1 MELLTALRPDV
12 LHDLDEDLSYGFD
25 LSITEETL
33 WNFAQICE
41 PSNEIFDFYSE
52 YDRVVETHHNKIKA
66 DFEKAKKKSPEDHQ
80 QFIGKDIDEVVDDVF
95 DAYVRADAPHLA
107 FEYQERV
114 RNWQMNI
121 AYPDWVETDEGNLKM
136 RKEDK
141 PWRFLKNKQP
151 DEVEQGL
158 MFKFFTEWEKHDILK
173 NLANCSYFSSSATPV
188 NTPPKSTEGPV
199 NPWTWMYWWLT
210 GNIDGI
216 KWLELLEKDPTSL
229 VGMWENKKRGKKG
242 GELEVGFEPECRVRA
257 KYGTTYHFLPGK
269 LIDVTNEG
277 DTNNCKVIFDGEDSS
292 TVVRKRDIF
301 KIQKTDIMPSWYT
314 KHMVDISSELKTKLS
329 RFICRQ
335 DYRTLSSVEYLGMLM
350 MYAFR
355 EEIHRQCQMRMY
367 DQWLDLRNW
376 FHRHGNRSIVI
387 SYDHMFD
394 DNFYHTETTE
404 QFVQRMYKWHTD
416 KDLLKIATDDIQNR
430 VRNARIN
437 LRKFETSAM
446 IYDALFTKRDL
457 DLNKNEVFK
466 LIDNVISNFRG
477 YNLIPTPAK
486 NFEFPYVW
494 EPLEK
499 ELITVDLQKILEE
512 GGKYEVKALHRIP
525 SGESYKDTC
534 ELATITKM
542 HKIDRFVGT
551 DTSDIFLLESPAVRF
566 SGLPP
571 YKDIQIGESRA
582 ISRAQHGEYTYDV
595 EYTNS
600 KDKAYDLHESMLAP
614 RDYEFS
620 YKKLTEKN
628 EEDIKTTFV
637 RKICDFISDDKTHNE
652 TKEVRDLILRKYGD
666 GEGEICKWVEESYK
680 VMLDEKKFSWTQY
693 DTYFH
698 GLNEKTDISVLKS
711 LLKANE
717 NKIKKYHENNMFNFL
732 NEEDK
737 YDEIKEVRDLVFKK
751 YHNGEIGLRT
761 WVEKVYNIMLKKKA
775 FTWWAYEIYFN
786 RLSDDEKSYI
796 SQLRELLK
804 MNEFIDE
811 EDEKKKKKNET
822 PNKKKEEDGRKR
834 GVSKGEDFFTYCNN
848 WLYVMQAN
856 NRDMLP
862 ILSSNTP
869 SQVYIDKNAKQ
880 KEKEM
885 NKRLTEMIKIGVNFA
900 RHFGNQIPTPTD
912 AAARLRD
919 SLVKDLKTFS
929 GSYTFDTLVEHYN
942 MEEHQ
947 SKFTAPEAAWL
958 LSLFPKSPMDV
969 NKRLADNERVFLHVY
984 REQITFEQ
992 CEWLKYDFVNFC
1004 SSGNLKTSDLSSPAD
1019 YPLQENILAV
1029 MHRSADDHNYHLVKH
1044 LKFTLAEAVWLSL
1057 HVDDSVEYN
1066 GKETESFDKMYDKV
1080 EAHCRYEY
1088 GQIKDQKER
1097 ETYQKHLH
1105 SCRTPG
1111 QMLRSGQKLS
1121 MPSTQYPYHMRPL
1134 FPRVKL
1140 ESSISVRLKNSTEV
1154 TDAAKL
1160 KGAIPS
1166 PYAAFLQLM
1175 YQAEVAL
1182 VDRKEPK
1189 EDDYAVLYPTRR
1201 PWTASRG
1208 LAIRA
1213 LLVGKCKEKWPVQWY
1228 DLRDKVP
1235 VHVWME
1241 IPSCVS
1247 SMYYFQHFNGMSRK
1261 KKTVRTLKKKQSPHK
1276 TPRRPV
1282 SPERALK
1289 WPTFKT
1295 LTVPETK
1302 YGEFGG
1308 LDNGGVRCWFNSLC
1322 QFIFRGTFGKLVMG
1336 NVKKLIL
1343 LFRKVLQEPLNSKRK
1358 DIMKIAHACSV
1369 AAKSDSKYV
1378 RMKCLQGYE
1387 MWVWFVTWKERG
1399 NTRVTKWKIRDLL
1412 KSLLED
1418 KTFLTYVCME
1428 LMYDSYVQINTTTS
1442 RSINV
1447 HELQR
1452 VLSYLHEIFNDC
1464 EQEDSTEGFY
1474 ELHKILE
1481 VLQEKDENK
1490 SFMLPEVLDPFRNMV
1505 SYKTQRVKCGVCNNE
1520 NITVKEP
1527 FYLMPINLASLFT
1540 SVTLSNYL
1548 KSVSLGEVL
1557 EKYYC
1562 GRCHKN
1568 VDSAE
1573 SLDTWEYGDFIC
1585 FHGES
1590 NLYDVSM
1597 ARGVKSK
1604 NSMNLIIED
1613 EIDVNEQKYVL
1624 VALVKHHGLTTRS
1637 GHYIAF
1643 IKLQGQWYKY
1653 NDSSVTASTYEEA
1666 TRQKVSNST
1675 AETALMILYERVEK
1689 GAKVEE
1695 KKEGGSADEEEGDEE
1710 DGGNPEDEKEDVG
1723 GHDGETDVEEGED
1736 GIAEGTEEGG
1746 DIEEHDEETGIEKGE
1761 DGIEDEGEE
1770 DGDAEKHDD
1779 VEEEK
1784 EEGKIREEANMH
1796 KGSMSVDMKK
1806 EISDSRV
1813 RPVQQ
1818 EYIELPWQNL
1828 ETWNAKLKML
1838 PENYMNEE
1846 VVKQWINSH
1855 ETLKQYYSSISNNH
1869 RNASQLQQIISR
1881 ILRDTRFMKIYAGKL
1896 PFRPIPLQSKNSK
1909 SEHKISNAEIRM
1921 LMECAFLGFLG
1932 DDVSLTS
1939 ILNNVP
1945 LRAYHKLLCILNY
1958 FNIQFYE
1965 PGPDRLI
1972 SFKRTNKKFDVNLWK
1987 TSNAV
1992 VHKVTVH
1999 NLRQKNG
2006 KIEKVCIEDV
2016 CDDLDDKG
2024 GCWEVD
2030 FANKHVGGGV
2040 FDDGAV
2046 QEEIRFMQC
2055 PELLI
2060 CRLFM
2065 DVLGDDECVHITGYK
2080 QFNDTQGYG
2089 SRVYGKR
2096 TEADLFQW
2104 KSNHTEST
2112 RKEER
2117 RMIVMD
2123 AIRYAYEEEWVQFSM
2138 KNINRELHKAYVA
2151 FDTGDD
2157 RPISTGHWGC
2167 GAFNGN
2173 KKLKAVIQIMAAG
2186 MAGKELHY
2194 CLFDDNAAEVREFI
2208 DSIKSGTSI
2217 RKLYA
2222 TIEKEIGEARGVEN
2236 YFDKHLNRR
2245 SLFKAL
2251 SAVGQSQTPIIEPKA
2266 DRKRGA
2272 REEITPPVAVD
2283 VFRGVVPPPPRIAA
2297 VARKGGTNWFYRT
2310 FGFYEEITPSATDE
2324 DKEKDFDKNKAKF
2337 KLQKDMLDIYL
2348 RWTSNEQS
2356 HKKFVGRFE
2365 TPTLD
2370 TLTQQFK
2377 QLEYMKTKPVKVD
2390 KHHVV
2395 MGHDKISKKDQ
2406 NEEKDNLIFEHMFN
2420 SNVRDLI
2427 LFPDNK
2433 NAVFMVASQ
2442 FNALE
2447 MIDPK
2452 KTPQDGITIY
2462 EKDRTQG
2469 PVCAMACPYAT
2480 VYRNYFHEKITLLRT
2495 VSRLLNNRN
2504 AAYYEIQNGYM
2515 FPYSKDSYLKM
2526 ETDIQQKMEDN
2537 EDYEQ
2542 EIQNNLR
2549 VGVHWSTDVVN
2560 GDHRVT
2566 QVFCSALP
2574 ISKWDDDIKSCTQ
2587 ENHRLALAVLKGA
2600 YKATLA
2606 VAALRAAELG
2616 TNVKVFLTALGGG
2629 AFENDPEW
2637 IRKAINRALYQYR
2650 RAPLEVYL
2658 VHFQKEEYVVH
2669 ELRSIDTGTL
2679 SRRIAVQVK
2688 RKYNTTEE
2696 ADFVKKYPSTILN
2709 VKCSMCNQKRSLEM
2723 KYTCHKSNP
2732 SVYICRTCLDSP

>member
-1 MELLTALRPDV
+1 MDTGTPLRPDV
-12 LHDLDEDLSYGFD
+12 LHDLDEDLLYGFD

-41 PSNEIFDFYSE
+41 PSNQIFEFYSE
-52 YDRVVETHHNKIKA
+52 YENVVETHHNKIKA
-66 DFEKAKKKSPEDHQ
+66 DFEKAKKKSPEGHQ
-80 QFIGKDIDEVVDDVF
+80 KFIGRNIDEVVDDVF
-95 DAYVRADAPHLA
+95 DEYVRADAPHLA

-114 RNWQMNI
+114 RDWQMNI
-121 AYPDWVETDEGNLKM
+121 AYPDWVENDEGNLKM
-136 RKEDK
+136 GKEDK

-151 DEVEQGL
+151 NEVEEGL

-173 NLANCSYFSSSATPV
+173 NLANCSYFSSSAKPV
-188 NTPPKSTEGPV
+188 YTPPKSTDGPV

-216 KWLELLEKDPTSL
+216 KWLELLQKNPKSL
-229 VGMWENKKRGKKG
+229 VGMWENKKKGKKG
-242 GELEVGFEPECRVRA
+242 VELEVGLTPECRIRA

-269 LIDVTNEG
+269 IIDTTNEG
-277 DTNNCKVIFDGEDSS
+277 DVYNCKVLFDGEDSS
-292 TVVRKRDIF
+292 RIVRKIDIF
-301 KIQKTDIMPSWYT
+301 KIQETDIMPSWYT

-335 DYRTLSSVEYLGMLM
+335 DYRTLSPVEYLGMLM

-355 EEIHRQCQMRMY
+355 EEIHRQCQTRMY
-367 DQWLDLRNW
+367 DQWLHLRNW
-376 FHRHGNRSIVI
+376 FHRHENKSMML
-387 SYDHMFD
+387 SYPDMFLK
-394 DNFYHTETTE
+394 NFYHTETTE

-416 KDLLKIATDDIQNR
+416 KDLLKIATDDIEKR
-430 VRNARIN
+430 ARNARIN
-437 LRKFETSAM
+437 LRKFETNALK
-446 IYDALFTKRDL
+446 YDPLYSMRDL

-477 YNLIPTPAK
+477 YNLIPTPAQ

-494 EPLEK
+494 ESLQK
-499 ELITVDLQKILEE
+499 ELITVDLEKILKA

-542 HKIDRFVGT
+542 HKFNRVVGT
-551 DTSDIFLLESPAVRF
+551 DKSENLFLLEPPAVRF
-566 SGLPP
+566 SDLSP

-582 ISRAQHGEYTYDV
+582 ISRVQHGEYTYDV

-620 YKKLTEKN
+620 YRKLTEKN
-628 EEDIKTTFV
+628 EEGIKTTFI
-637 RKICDFISDDKTHNE
+637 RKICDFISNDTTHNE

-693 DTYFH
+693 ETYFH
-698 GLNEKTDISVLKS
+698 SLDQRTEISVLRN

-737 YDEIKEVRDLVFKK
+737 YDEIKEVRDFVFKK

-822 PNKKKEEDGRKR
+822 PNKKKEEDGKKR

-848 WLYVMQAN
+848 WLYDMQVN
-856 NRDMLP
+856 KKDMLP
-862 ILSSNTP
+862 ILSSNRP
-869 SQVYIDKNAKQ
+869 SQVYIDKNSKQ

-942 MEEHQ
+942 IEEHQ

-969 NKRLADNERVFLHVY
+969 NKRLADNERVFLRVY

-1004 SSGNLKTSDLSSPAD
+1004 SSGNLKTSDFSIPAD
-1019 YPLQENILAV
+1019 YPLQDNILAI
-1029 MHRSADDHNYHLVKH
+1029 MHRSADDHNYHLVKN

-1057 HVDDSVEYN
+1057 HADDTVEYN
-1066 GKETESFDKMYDKV
+1066 GEETESYEKMWEKV

-1088 GQIKDQKER
+1088 GQIQDQKER
-1097 ETYQKHLH
+1097 DKYQKHLH

-1111 QMLRSGQKLS
+1111 QMLLSGQKLS

-1140 ESSISVRLKNSTEV
+1140 ESSISVRLKNSTEI

-1166 PYAAFLQLM
+1166 PYAAFLQLT

-1261 KKTVRTLKKKQSPHK
+1261 KRAVHTLKKKQSPHK

-1282 SPERALK
+1282 SREKALE
-1289 WPTFKT
+1289 WPTFQT

-1322 QFIFRGTFGKLVMG
+1322 QFIFRGTFGKVVMG
-1336 NVKKLIL
+1336 NVKKLIF

-1358 DIMKIAHACSV
+1358 DIMKIANDCSV
-1369 AAKSDSKYV
+1369 AAKSDSRYV
-1378 RMKCLQGYE
+1378 TMKCLQGYE

-1399 NTRVTKWKIRDLL
+1399 NTRVTKWKVRDLL

-1442 RSINV
+1442 RSIDV
-1447 HELQR
+1447 RELQY
-1452 VLSYLHEIFNDC
+1452 VLSHLRPIFNECD
-1464 EQEDSTEGFY
+1464 QQDSSEGFY
-1474 ELHKILE
+1474 ALQDVLE
-1481 VLQEKDENK
+1481 KFDKNTETKKNIIAV
-1490 SFMLPEVLDPFRNMV
+1490 VDPFQNMK
-1505 SYKTQRVKCGVCNNE
+1505 YLDTRQVKCTICQNVN
-1520 NITVKEP
+1520 TRDVP
-1527 FYLMPINLASLFT
+1527 YYLRIIRVQNLPTPI
-1540 SVTLSNYL
+1540 TLSNL
-1548 KSVSLGEVL
+1548 LLSESLETDI
-1557 EKYYC
+1557 EEYSC
-1562 GRCHKN
+1562 GNCAKN
-1568 VDSAE
+1568 VRSAKE
-1573 SLDTWEYGDFIC
+1573 KHTWKYGDFIC
-1585 FHGES
+1585 FSIETL
-1590 NLYDVSM
+1590 NYDF
-1597 ARGVKSK
+1597 RKSK
-1604 NSMNLIIED
+1604 NSENLIIED
-1613 EIDVNEQKYVL
+1613 EIDVNGQKYVL
-1624 VALVKHHGLTTRS
+1624 VTLVKHHGLRAKS
-1637 GHYIAF
+1637 GHYVAF
-1643 IKLQGQWYKY
+1643 IKLQGQWYEY
-1653 NDSSVTASTYEEA
+1653 DDSSVTTTTYEKA
-1666 TRQKVSNST
+1666 THQKVLNST
-1675 AETALMILYERVEK
+1675 AETALMILYERVER
-1689 GAKVEE
+1689 GVEVEE

-1710 DGGNPEDEKEDVG
+1710 DGGNPEDEKGDVG

-1736 GIAEGTEEGG
+1736 GI
-1746 DIEEHDEETGIEKGE
+1746 
-1761 DGIEDEGEE
+1761 EDEGEE
-1770 DGDAEKHDD
+1770 DGDAEKRDD
-1779 VEEEK
+1779 AEEEK
-1784 EEGKIREEANMH
+1784 EEGKIREEADMH

-1806 EISDSRV
+1806 EISESRV
-1813 RPVQQ
+1813 RPVRQNL
-1818 EYIELPWQNL
+1818 IELPWQNL

-1838 PENYMNEE
+1838 PEDYYTNPEFLQ
-1846 VVKQWINSH
+1846 KWIKSH
-1855 ETLKQYYSSISNNH
+1855 AALKKYYESLTFNKRQSLKNMLYH
-1869 RNASQLQQIISR
+1869 
-1881 ILRDTRFMKIYAGKL
+1881 ILRDVKHMTKFARDVNFKAI
-1896 PFRPIPLQSKNSK
+1896 PFQSKNSK
-1909 SEHKISNAEIRM
+1909 SEHKISNSEIRM

-1932 DDVSLTS
+1932 DEVSLTNF
-1939 ILNNVP
+1939 LNNVP

-1958 FNIQFYE
+1958 FNIQIYE

-1972 SFKRTNKKFDVNLWK
+1972 SFKRTNKKIDVNLWK
-1987 TSNAV
+1987 TTNAV

-1999 NLRQKNG
+1999 NLREKNG
-2006 KIEKVCIEDV
+2006 KMEKVCIEDV
-2016 CDDLDDKG
+2016 CDELDDKG

-2040 FDDGAV
+2040 LGDGAV

-2123 AIRYAYEEEWVQFSM
+2123 AILYPYGKDWVQFSM
-2138 KNINRELHKAYVA
+2138 TNINRELHKAYVA

-2186 MAGKELHY
+2186 MAGKDLHY
-2194 CLFDDNAAEVREFI
+2194 CLFDDDAAAVRELI

-2217 RKLYA
+2217 RELYS
-2222 TIEKEIGEARGVEN
+2222 TLEKKIGEARGVED
-2236 YFDKHLNRR
+2236 YFDNDLNRM
-2245 SLFKAL
+2245 SLFNAL
-2251 SAVGQSQTPIIEPKA
+2251 SAVGQSQTPITEPKA

-2272 REEITPPVAVD
+2272 REEIISQVAVD
-2283 VFRGVVPPPPRIAA
+2283 KFRGAVPPPPRITAE
-2297 VARKGGTNWFYRT
+2297 ARTGGTNWFYRT
-2310 FGFYEEITPSATDE
+2310 FGFDEEITARATKE
-2324 DKEKDFDKNKAKF
+2324 DKQKDFDRNKEKF
-2337 KLQKDMLDIYL
+2337 KLRRNMHDIYL
-2348 RWTSNEQS
+2348 KWTSNGQAHE
-2356 HKKFVGRFE
+2356 KFVGKFE

-2377 QLEYMKTKPVKVD
+2377 TLKYMKTKPVKVD

-2395 MGHDKISKKDQ
+2395 MGHDKISTIDE
-2406 NEEKDNLIFEHMFN
+2406 NEEKDNLIFEHMFK

-2427 LFPDNK
+2427 LFPENK

-2447 MIDPK
+2447 MIDPE

-2462 EKDRTQG
+2462 EKDLTQG
-2469 PVCAMACPYAT
+2469 PVCAIRCPYAT

-2495 VSRLLNNRN
+2495 VGQLLNNRN
-2504 AAYYEIQNGYM
+2504 EAYYEIENGYM

-2526 ETDIQQKMEDN
+2526 EKDIQQKMEGN
-2537 EDYEQ
+2537 KDYEQ
-2542 EIQNNLR
+2542 EMQNNLR
-2549 VGVHWSTDVVN
+2549 VGVHWSTEVDT
-2560 GDHRVT
+2560 GTHRVT
-2566 QVFCSALP
+2566 QVLCSALP
-2574 ISKWDDDIKSCTQ
+2574 INYWAEDIKSCTD

-2606 VAALRAAELG
+2606 VAALRAAELK
-2616 TNVKVFLTALGGG
+2616 TTVKVFLTALGAG
-2629 AFENDPEW
+2629 AFGNDPKW
-2637 IRKAINRALYQYR
+2637 IRKAIIRALFEYR
-2650 RAPLEVYL
+2650 RAPLQVYL
-2658 VHFQKEEYVVH
+2658 VHFQREENVVH
-2669 ELRSIDTGTL
+2669 DLRSINTGTF

-2688 RKYNTTEE
+2688 RYYNTTEE
-2696 ADFVKKYPSTILN
+2696 ADFVKDYAPTFLD
-2709 VKCSMCNQKRSLEM
+2709 VKCSMCNQKRSLET

-2732 SVYICRTCLDSP
+2732 SVYICRTCLHRP